1 MQDPS
6 LRGLRPNPA
15 HPGSQRLGIFT
26 TLVPTGVPFEQRST
40 TVPAPWLT
48 QGAQHS
54 NVDKVGW
61 QAILQA
67 AILIDWQDTRNE
79 RSDHNSLSGIS
90 RKETYM
96 TGRSAYPPPT
106 RPVVMGTDGMVSAGN
121 MLATMAGVRMLADGG
136 NAFDAAVAV
145 GTTLGVVEPYH
156 SGPGG
161 VGTAIVR
168 LAGESKSSVLDFTGR
183 SPGAA
188 DPERHTAEMRDLGVL
203 APMVPG
209 NVAGWLELHSAHG
222 ALDREQVFGPA
233 IDYAENGYPT
243 TYQNSSVIDEFADR
257 LRLFSSSVEALLE
270 SSGQASAP
278 GTRRRWPLMADS
290 LRLIAQQGRD
300 AFYTGELAERM
311 VADVQRLG
319 GILTLDDFARY
330 EAEWQDALSVDY
342 RGYQVF
348 APPLPS
354 CGFQLLQHLKLMES
368 FDSSELE
375 YQSADTVHATV
386 EAAKLSIADRIALAG
401 DPDHITPLPLEKLLS
416 SEYAAQQ
423 KERIDMSTAAVVS
436 GESFVSDPPAEA
448 LTPGSW
454 SDGGN
459 TTHFEVV
466 DRDGNAIGIT
476 QTLGG
481 YFGCAVA
488 VGGTGFFLNNMTL
501 FADSDES
508 APNRYGPGR
517 KIATALGPSQ
527 TFKDG
532 RFVLTLGMPGGWAIL
547 QRTVQIMLHLID
559 FGMDVQQAIEAPQFR
574 QYAGRDLH
582 FEDRLPVQVRR
593 ELEARGHQ
601 LTNLES
607 WSLRVSGAHGIL
619 LDEESGTYMSGC
631 CTRREGYAIG
641 L

>member
-1 MQDPS
+1 M
-6 LRGLRPNPA
+6 
-15 HPGSQRLGIFT
+15 
-26 TLVPTGVPFEQRST
+26 
-40 TVPAPWLT
+40 TV
-48 QGAQHS
+48 
-54 NVDKVGW
+54 
-61 QAILQA
+61 
-67 AILIDWQDTRNE
+67 
-79 RSDHNSLSGIS
+79 
-90 RKETYM
+90 
-96 TGRSAYPPPT
+96 RSAYPPST

-121 MLATMAGVRMLADGG
+121 MLATMAGVRTLAEGG

-168 LAGESKSSVLDFTGR
+168 LAGESKSRALDFTGR
-183 SPGAA
+183 TPAAA
-188 DPERHTAEMRDLGVL
+188 DPERHPAETRDLGIL

-209 NVAGWLELHSAHG
+209 NVAGWLELHRKHG
-222 ALDREQVFGPA
+222 TLDLEQVLGPA

-257 LRLFSSSVEALLE
+257 LRPFTSSVEALLE
-270 SSGQASAP
+270 TSGRASAP
-278 GTRRRWPLMADS
+278 GTRRRWPLMAAS
-290 LRLIAQQGRD
+290 LRIIAKQGRE

-319 GILTLDDFARY
+319 GILTLDDFAGY
-330 EAEWQDALSVDY
+330 EAEWQEALSVDY

-368 FDSSELE
+368 FAPGELAF
-375 YQSADTVHATV
+375 QSADTVHATI
-386 EAAKLSIADRIALAG
+386 EAAKLCIADRIAYAG
-401 DPDHITPLPLEKLLS
+401 DPDFVDLPLERLLS
-416 SEYAAQQ
+416 SQYAAQQ
-423 KERIDMSTAAVVS
+423 KERIDMSAAAAVA
-436 GESFVSDPPAEA
+436 GESYVTDPPADA
-448 LTPGSW
+448 LSAGDLGVSA
-454 SDGGN
+454 GGN
-459 TTHFEVV
+459 TTHFEVA

-501 FADSDES
+501 FADADEA

-517 KIATALGPSQ
+517 RIATALGPSQ

-559 FGMDVQQAIEAPQFR
+559 FGMDIQQAIEAPQFR

-593 ELEARGHQ
+593 ELEARGHE
-601 LTNLES
+601 LTILES

-619 LDEESGTYMSGC
+619 LDEESGAYLSGS